1 MSEELK
7 FAALHADDLLL
18 DALGARQRVDTT
30 DDPIAGLLAA
40 YVHEIDSRP
49 GPLTTLLEETPAH
62 AEEIFAAAP
71 ALVPAPPIAEPLVL
85 PRRGARAKFLV
96 AHRAAAVVT
105 VGSLVL
111 GIGGVSAAVTGDGGP
126 LENIRRV
133 VGSVTEQVTPQKS
146 DSERISRMLNAAD
159 KALADHDL
167 RQARDLLEKARTNIE
182 GAEDPQKFSSLR
194 ANLIELRD
202 RWHQAFSDEAA
213 EADRAVVPA
222 EREGDRVDVVPGEGV
237 LSPDHK
243 PSDVLDPQVKPTDK
257 LPTSPKED
265 LKQAKDKVADRAEQK
280 LEPLPDLPIEEMR
293 APTWAPILEGILGG
307 DK

>member
-18 DALGARQRVDTT
+18 DALGARQRVDTA

-40 YVHEIDSRP
+40 YVSEIDARP
-49 GPLTTLLEETPAH
+49 GPLTTLLEETPAY
-62 AEEIFAAAP
+62 AEEIFAAGP

-85 PRRGARAKFLV
+85 PRRSAGRARFLV

-111 GIGGVSAAVTGDGGP
+111 GLGGVSAAVTGDGGP

-133 VGSVTEQVTPQKS
+133 VGSVTEQVTPQRS
-146 DSERISRMLNAAD
+146 DSERISRMLTDAD

-167 RQARDLLEKARTNIE
+167 REARELLEKARTGIE
-182 GAEDPQKFSSLR
+182 GAGDPQKFSSLR

-202 RWHQAFSDEAA
+202 RWHQAFSDESDAA
-213 EADRAVVPA
+213 VAAPES
-222 EREGDRVDVVPGEGV
+222 EGGDRVDVVPGEGMFT
-237 LSPDHK
+237 PDKK
-243 PSDVLDPQVKPTDK
+243 PSEVLDPRVNPTDK
-257 LPTSPKED
+257 LPTSPKDD
-265 LKQAKDKVADRAEQK
+265 LKQAKDEVADRAEQK

-293 APTWAPILEGILGG
+293 APTWAPILDEILGG